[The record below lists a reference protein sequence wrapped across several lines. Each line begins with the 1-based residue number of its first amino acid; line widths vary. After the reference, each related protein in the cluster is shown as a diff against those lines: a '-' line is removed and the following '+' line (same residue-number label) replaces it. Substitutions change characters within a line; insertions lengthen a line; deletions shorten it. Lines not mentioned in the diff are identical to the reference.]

1 MYFWNSEL
9 KIEFIVPEKGRG
21 AAGIVN
27 IKELGLKAIPLRFVN
42 LLLDNPIFVKEDN
55 LEILLPNPVNS
66 VCINSSSHLGEKVWT
81 KISRILNK
89 HSTLR
94 R

>member
-27 IKELGLKAIPLRFVN
+27 IKELSL
-42 LLLDNPIFVKEDN
+42 
-55 LEILLPNPVNS
+55 
-66 VCINSSSHLGEKVWT
+66 
-81 KISRILNK
+81 
-89 HSTLR
+89 
-94 R
+94 